1 MFPPPRSSICP
12 LAVENVWSANS
23 RKGPPNELNG
33 FSTGVEYIKGV
44 QERQLSPSAGPAAP
58 HRLLVVEDDAGVA
71 GGIVRGLRSA
81 GFDVELATNGV
92 DGAKKALE
100 GGFAAI
106 VLDLMLPGQTGFAV
120 LEQLQGRTSVP
131 ILVLTAKSDL
141 ADRLQC
147 FGLGAADFI
156 TKPFWMEELV
166 ARLKTR
172 LRINS
177 ESPKRVVR
185 WANIAL
191 DLDSRMVT
199 VDGGDAGLTRNEF
212 DLLAHLVE
220 RQGRAISRAQ
230 LAEHALTP
238 FEQRDARTVDS
249 HIARIRRKLGAEGG
263 ARVVTV
269 WGIGYRFEADKEDK

>member
-1 MFPPPRSSICP
+1 
-12 LAVENVWSANS
+12 
-23 RKGPPNELNG
+23 
-33 FSTGVEYIKGV
+33 
-44 QERQLSPSAGPAAP
+44 
-58 HRLLVVEDDAGVA
+58 LLVVEDDPGVA
-71 GGIVRGLRSA
+71 GGIVRGLREA

-92 DGAKKALE
+92 DGARKALE
-100 GGFAAI
+100 GGYSAM
-106 VLDLMLPGQTGFAV
+106 VLDLMLPEQSGFAV

-141 ADRLQC
+141 ADRLRC
-147 FGLGAADFI
+147 FGLGAADYV

-166 ARLKTR
+166 ARLRTR

-177 ESPKRVVR
+177 EAPKRVVR
-185 WANIAL
+185 WADVEL

-199 VDGGDAGLTRNEF
+199 VAGADAGFTRNEF
-212 DLLAHLVE
+212 DVLAHLVE

-249 HIARIRRKLGAEGG
+249 HIARIRKKLGAEGG
-263 ARVVTV
+263 GRVVTV
-269 WGIGYRFEADKEDK
+269 WGIGYRFEADKGDK